1 MLEIDDLS
9 MSISHMS
16 ENISSS
22 KKEERIFI
30 KQTIDKLSS
39 HLEQFN
45 ISRKLSILLS
55 TLWDIITCTLNKK
68 KTIIQSKSVNRFN
81 FLYKKIFNITIQYQ
95 YIKIV
100 IWQAVQVYIILHFA
114 TLEQICTVLAS
125 HDQWVIA
132 QILSVCWAMASLFCD
147 ISSSPWQRAGTS
159 PDSGLVFN
167 NSNINVK

>member
-39 HLEQFN
+39 HLEQLN

-68 KTIIQSKSVNRFN
+68 NNYLV
-81 FLYKKIFNITIQYQ
+81 KKC
-95 YIKIV
+95 
-100 IWQAVQVYIILHFA
+100 
-114 TLEQICTVLAS
+114 E
-125 HDQWVIA
+125 
-132 QILSVCWAMASLFCD
+132 
-147 ISSSPWQRAGTS
+147 
-159 PDSGLVFN
+159 
-167 NSNINVK
+167 

>member
-68 KTIIQSKSVNRFN
+68 KTII
-81 FLYKKIFNITIQYQ
+81 
-95 YIKIV
+95 
-100 IWQAVQVYIILHFA
+100 
-114 TLEQICTVLAS
+114 
-125 HDQWVIA
+125 
-132 QILSVCWAMASLFCD
+132 
-147 ISSSPWQRAGTS
+147 
-159 PDSGLVFN
+159 
-167 NSNINVK
+167 

>member
-68 KTIIQSKSVNRFN
+68 KQ
-81 FLYKKIFNITIQYQ
+81 
-95 YIKIV
+95 
-100 IWQAVQVYIILHFA
+100 
-114 TLEQICTVLAS
+114 
-125 HDQWVIA
+125 
-132 QILSVCWAMASLFCD
+132 LSSQKV
-147 ISSSPWQRAGTS
+147 
-159 PDSGLVFN
+159 
-167 NSNINVK
+167 

>member
-68 KTIIQSKSVNRFN
+68 KQ
-81 FLYKKIFNITIQYQ
+81 
-95 YIKIV
+95 
-100 IWQAVQVYIILHFA
+100 
-114 TLEQICTVLAS
+114 
-125 HDQWVIA
+125 
-132 QILSVCWAMASLFCD
+132 LSSRKV
-147 ISSSPWQRAGTS
+147 
-159 PDSGLVFN
+159 
-167 NSNINVK
+167 

>member
-9 MSISHMS
+9 MSISYMS
-16 ENISSS
+16 GNISSS

-68 KTIIQSKSVNRFN
+68 KQ
-81 FLYKKIFNITIQYQ
+81 
-95 YIKIV
+95 
-100 IWQAVQVYIILHFA
+100 
-114 TLEQICTVLAS
+114 
-125 HDQWVIA
+125 
-132 QILSVCWAMASLFCD
+132 LSSQKV
-147 ISSSPWQRAGTS
+147 
-159 PDSGLVFN
+159 
-167 NSNINVK
+167 

>member
-9 MSISHMS
+9 MSISYMS
-16 ENISSS
+16 GNISSS

-68 KTIIQSKSVNRFN
+68 KTII
-81 FLYKKIFNITIQYQ
+81 
-95 YIKIV
+95 
-100 IWQAVQVYIILHFA
+100 
-114 TLEQICTVLAS
+114 
-125 HDQWVIA
+125 
-132 QILSVCWAMASLFCD
+132 
-147 ISSSPWQRAGTS
+147 
-159 PDSGLVFN
+159 
-167 NSNINVK
+167 